1 MDSSEFLK
9 SIMNEQ
15 FEKDLM
21 KIGETQSENLKK
33 IIVVAK
39 ESLENLG
46 KIYDE
51 IKTPSAKKELERQM
65 NNLGKLIMDNE
76 GQLEVLET
84 VIKGMRGIE

>member
-9 SIMNEQ
+9 RMMDTQ

-33 IIVVAK
+33 IIEAAK
-39 ESLENLG
+39 EGLENLG

-51 IKTPSAKKELERQM
+51 IKTPSVKKELERQM
-65 NNLGKLIMDNE
+65 NNLGKVIMDNE
-76 GQLEVLET
+76 GQLEVLEI
-84 VIKGMRGIE
+84 VIKGMKGIE

>member
-15 FEKDLM
+15 FEKDIM

-33 IIVVAK
+33 IIVAAK

-51 IKTPSAKKELERQM
+51 IKTPSAKRELERQM

-76 GQLEVLET
+76 RQLEVLET
-84 VIKGMRGIE
+84 MIKEMREI

>member
-21 KIGETQSENLKK
+21 KIGEMQSENLKK

-51 IKTPSAKKELERQM
+51 IKTPSVKKELERQM

-84 VIKGMRGIE
+84 VIKGMREIE